1 MTEPIVNHSIKSFS
15 ALKGAP
21 ASSARY
27 TPKYYDREPPY
38 PSASAMKKGL
48 FDVKDDITS
57 PLKQIGM
64 NPQYMISLPCLE
76 VNDLSNKR
84 IHQGKGR
91 SFNKQLLKATPV
103 TGMDKIAF
111 DKSMR
116 VGEIGMDKLQR
127 PFTFGSFQYC

>member
-21 ASSARY
+21 ASSVRY
-27 TPKYYDREPPY
+27 APRYYDREPPK
-38 PSASAMKKGL
+38 PSAQGVPRGL
-48 FDVKDDITS
+48 FKEPDDIIS
-57 PLKQIGM
+57 PLKQMGI
-64 NPQYMISLPCLE
+64 NPQYMISLPCME
-76 VNDLSNKR
+76 VNDLSNKK

-91 SFNKQLLKATPV
+91 SFNKQLLKATPI

-111 DKSMR
+111 EKDMR

-127 PFTFGSFQYC
+127 AFTFGSFQHC

>member
-1 MTEPIVNHSIKSFS
+1 MNPIVNTSVKSFS
-15 ALKGAP
+15 ALKGSP

-27 TPKYYDREPPY
+27 TPKYYDEEPPK
-38 PSASAMKKGL
+38 PSAGAMKKGL
-48 FDVKDDITS
+48 FRESDDITS

-64 NPQYMISLPCLE
+64 NPQYMISLPCVE
-76 VNDLSNKR
+76 VDDLANKK

-91 SFNKQLLKATPV
+91 SFDRQLLKATPF

-111 DKSMR
+111 EKDMR

-127 PFTFGSFQYC
+127 AFTFGSFQYC